1 MDFVIKT
8 FEQRYVEDVAKLH
21 CMALPR
27 GFLSTLGT
35 GFLGRLYLGI
45 ADADLSGVWVAVGY
59 GDRCLGFISGS
70 RDLHQCYRYVLR
82 HGWFPLGIRL
92 AGSLFRWRSIVHLSQ
107 TLAYP
112 FRKLGADGDE
122 KDEVIRLGR
131 EVRAELL
138 SIAVASEA
146 RGMGVGRALVEMLE
160 QYLLDCGHSGL
171 YRVVTDAEDPRSNA
185 FYDSVGF
192 SLRGQFRHH
201 EHTMAL
207 YTKAVGPGCG
217 AMPNGQEN
225 CL

>member
-1 MDFVIKT
+1 MDYVIKPV
-8 FEQRYVEDVAKLH
+8 EQRYEEDVAKLH

-45 ADADLSGVWVAVGY
+45 ADADRSGVWVAVGDE
-59 GDRCLGFISGS
+59 GRCLGFISGS
-70 RDLHQCYRYVLR
+70 NDLHQCYRYVLR

-92 AGSLFRWRSIVHLSQ
+92 ARSLVRWSAIVRVSQ

-122 KDEVIRLGR
+122 KNEVIRLGR

-146 RGMGVGRALVEMLE
+146 RGMGIGRVLVETLE
-160 QYLLDCGHSGL
+160 QYLLDWGHSGL

-192 SLRGQFRHH
+192 TLHGRFRHH

-207 YTKAVGPGCG
+207 YTKAVGRGCD
-217 AMPNGQEN
+217 AIPDGQGG
-225 CL
+225 CR